1 MTEARR
7 TVYCP
12 ARCSAVRMAAKESIA
27 GHPAYDAP
35 WLWVS
40 VHGYGRGRSAAR
52 AAGEAGKMH
61 SRIRDVAFRSL
72 ESGRGARGEAMRG
85 GGCLRGAGV

>member
-1 MTEARR
+1 MEARWD
-7 TVYCP
+7 VHCP

-35 WLWVS
+35 WLSVS
-40 VHGYGRGRSAAR
+40 VHGCGRGRSAAP

-61 SRIRDVAFRSL
+61 SRVRDVAFQSRG
-72 ESGRGARGEAMRG
+72 SGRGAQGEATRA